1 MIVYDRQSGTFT
13 LHTCRTTYQMK
24 ADSHGVLLH
33 LYYGPRLR
41 DGDLG
46 YLLQYADRGFSPN
59 PSGSG
64 ADRVYSLDTLPQE
77 YSTCGVGDYRLS
89 AAEVEQTD

>member
-1 MIVYDRQSGTFT
+1 MIVYDKQSGTFT

-64 ADRVYSLDTLPQE
+64 ADRVYSALGNTSWRACPP
-77 YSTCGVGDYRLS
+77 STARAGRR
-89 AAEVEQTD
+89 